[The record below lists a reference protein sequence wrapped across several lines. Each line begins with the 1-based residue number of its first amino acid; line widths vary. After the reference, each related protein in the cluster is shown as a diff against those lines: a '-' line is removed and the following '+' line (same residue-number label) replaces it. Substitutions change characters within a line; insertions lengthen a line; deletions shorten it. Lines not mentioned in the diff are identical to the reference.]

1 MKQALLSFLILLFM
15 GATYVHADEQE
26 IKILLAKPFVK
37 AEFEKIRKL
46 KILSKPF
53 ITTGKILFKPEKGLV
68 WQTLEPI
75 EDTLLI
81 GFDGISQLK
90 KDDPEPVK
98 IGNPVVKS
106 ASEVFIT
113 ILSLDLEKIK
123 KIFEIKEKTA
133 SSQGKVYTLTPK
145 DETLKK
151 VIKLIEMSG
160 KERVE
165 RIYIEEHSGDSTLV
179 NLSKEQFDTSALLPL
194 ELKLLELM

>member
-1 MKQALLSFLILLFM
+1 MKQALLSFLILLSL
-15 GATYVHADEQE
+15 GAVNVHADEQE
-26 IKILLAKPFVK
+26 IKMLLAKPFVK
-37 AEFEKIRKL
+37 AEFEKVRKL

-53 ITTGKILFKPEKGLV
+53 ITTGKILFDPEKGLV
-68 WQTLEPI
+68 WQTLKPI

-81 GFDGISQLK
+81 GFDGVSQLK
-90 KDDPEPVK
+90 EDKSEPVK
-98 IGNPVVKS
+98 IENPVVKS

-123 KIFEIKEKTA
+123 KIFDIKEETA
-133 SSQGKVYTLTPK
+133 NSQGKLYKLTPK

-151 VIKLIEMSG
+151 VIKSIEMSG

-179 NLSKEQFDTSALLPL
+179 NLSEEQFDRSALLPS

>member
-1 MKQALLSFLILLFM
+1 MKQALLSFLILLSL
-15 GATYVHADEQE
+15 GAVNVHADEQE
-26 IKILLAKPFVK
+26 IKMLLAKPFVK
-37 AEFEKIRKL
+37 AEFEKVRKL

-53 ITTGKILFKPEKGLV
+53 ITTGKILFDPEKGLV
-68 WQTLEPI
+68 WQSLKPI

-81 GFDGISQLK
+81 GFDGVSQLK
-90 KDDPEPVK
+90 EDKSEPVK
-98 IGNPVVKS
+98 IENPVVKS

-123 KIFEIKEKTA
+123 KIFDIKEETA
-133 SSQGKVYTLTPK
+133 NSQGKLYKLTPK

-151 VIKLIEMSG
+151 VIKSIEMSG

-179 NLSKEQFDTSALLPL
+179 NLSEEQFDRSALLPS